1 MIKYKILKD
10 ENGELTIEKKGK
22 VFSFSSLD
30 VIKDLEQLNKQKKAY
45 EAQRELNRAEM
56 KNMEEFHP
64 FVKELSD
71 EDIHTAHMYWESK
84 KMVDALDKK
93 LPEFDEAIA
102 ETEEAVKA
110 IEEQCGINIL
120 TYGKTGSA
128 K

>member
-93 LPEFDEAIA
+93 LPEFDDAIA
-102 ETEEAVKA
+102 ETEQA
-110 IEEQCGINIL
+110 IKDVEEQCGINIL